1 MASPSV
7 ASTPI
12 STTAGSTAAPSAD
25 DKALFVLR
33 VPDDAVVYFAGQ
45 KMTNDGS
52 RRTFV
57 SPELKAGKVYSYD
70 IKVEM
75 DGEEVA
81 GRQKIR
87 RGDRVEL
94 EVEMADEKLTLKQA
108 AGQDLLELK
117 LASADADEAD
127 DAEDEDDADGPSLET
142 DDADDDAPTV

>member
-1 MASPSV
+1 MPGSYGGYG
-7 ASTPI
+7 
-12 STTAGSTAAPSAD
+12 AGSYGSAGAAPVHHDTVGEAIYHGAAVTADPVAD

-33 VPDDAVVYFAGQ
+33 VPDDAVVYFAGR
-45 KMTNDGS
+45 KMNNDGS

-70 IKVEM
+70 IKVEV

-87 RGDRVEL
+87 RGDRIEL
-94 EVEMADEKLTLKQA
+94 VVDMDDDKLTMEQA

-117 LASADADEAD
+117 IAESEEAD
-127 DAEDEDDADGPSLET
+127 DSL
-142 DDADDDAPTV
+142 ASL